1 MYTNLS
7 LNFILVYTKSL
18 VNQNIIDNVRDK
30 KVPSSLHKNF
40 LLEVSKILG
49 MLIMEVKH
57 MSAFK
62 YKNPVYG
69 YNVALFHE
77 IFGENSIFSSLS
89 VEEEIKWVY
98 KDDKRTDEVDGYSR
112 YFIIPGQNPF
122 LVKFPTSQEIEQFAE
137 VELVNPVACKVKN
150 NVYFKAESVKI
161 VKEGGK

>member
-1 MYTNLS
+1 
-7 LNFILVYTKSL
+7 
-18 VNQNIIDNVRDK
+18 
-30 KVPSSLHKNF
+30 
-40 LLEVSKILG
+40 
-49 MLIMEVKH
+49 

-69 YNVALFHE
+69 YNVALFNG
-77 IFGENSIFSSLS
+77 IFGENPIFSSLS

-98 KDDKRTDEVDGYSR
+98 KDNKRTDEVDGFSR

-137 VELVNPVACKVKN
+137 VELINPVACKVKN

-161 VKEGGK
+161 IKEGGK